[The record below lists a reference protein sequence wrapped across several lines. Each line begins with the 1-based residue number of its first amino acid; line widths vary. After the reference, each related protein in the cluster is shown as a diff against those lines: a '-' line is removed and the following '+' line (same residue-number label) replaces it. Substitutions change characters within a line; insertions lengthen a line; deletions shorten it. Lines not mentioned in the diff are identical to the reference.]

1 MRASVVRGGGLCVAA
16 ALDTSSPSSW
26 CGWHNDHGS
35 LTGLTVAMFNDK
47 DGKEVPC
54 PDSKAGL
61 YIRSRSGALTRV
73 VLPSD
78 VMAFQIGETAQIHS
92 GGVLQATP
100 HSVQA
105 SPAKGVSRSTFAVFM
120 EPDATYPMTV
130 PEGADVSR
138 IHRGMK
144 NELMP
149 EGVKPLL
156 GRWADKDDFGEFSDK
171 TLNSY
176 Y

>member
-1 MRASVVRGGGLCVAA
+1 MHRIVL
-16 ALDTSSPSSW
+16 P
-26 CGWHNDHGS
+26 NDH
-35 LTGLTVAMFNDK
+35 
-47 DGKEVPC
+47 
-54 PDSKAGL
+54 
-61 YIRSRSGALTRV
+61 
-73 VLPSD
+73 
-78 VMAFQIGETAQIHS
+78 MAFQIGETAQIHS

-120 EPDATYPMTV
+120 EPDAVYPMTT

-138 IHRGMK
+138 IHKGMR

-156 GRWADKDDFGEFSDK
+156 GRWSDKDDFGQFSDK